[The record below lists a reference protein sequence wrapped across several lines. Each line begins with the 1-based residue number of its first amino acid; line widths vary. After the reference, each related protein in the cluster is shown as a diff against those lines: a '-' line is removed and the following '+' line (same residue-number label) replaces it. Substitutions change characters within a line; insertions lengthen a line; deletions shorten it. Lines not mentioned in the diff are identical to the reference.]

1 MTRLEELDLSDNSM
15 LECLPETLGQLTR
28 LQRLDVSDCP
38 ALAAL
43 PESLG
48 ALTNLRC
55 CKGHYFAA

>member
-1 MTRLEELDLSDNSM
+1 MTRLEELDLSDNSA
-15 LECLPETLGQLTR
+15 LECLPETLGQLTK

-43 PESLG
+43 PGSLG

-55 CKGHYFAA
+55 SKDIPLR

>member
-1 MTRLEELDLSDNSM
+1 MTRLEELDLSDNSV
-15 LECLPETLGQLTR
+15 LECLPKTLGQLTK

-55 CKGHYFAA
+55 CKDIPLR